1 MVSWIEGVG
10 EPEMTNLLSS
20 KEMGAEVEGE
30 RVVEKHGAQGWR
42 LLTAANNDDLETTE
56 GKAKT
61 R

>member
-10 EPEMTNLLSS
+10 EPEMTKLLSG

-30 RVVEKHGAQGWR
+30 RVVEKPRAQGWR
-42 LLTAANNDDLETTE
+42 LLTAASNDDLETTE